1 MSADCYNR
9 LRSISI
15 RKSREFF
22 IRPAD
27 MQVLKDLKGLKTT
40 NKVNPEVILMSLCS
54 LQWLIE
60 WENIIVGTTVIPK
73 KATL

>member
-15 RKSREFF
+15 RKSHEFF

-27 MQVLKDLKGLKTT
+27 MQLLKDLKGLKTT
-40 NKVNPEVILMSLCS
+40 NEFNPEVIVTSLCS
-54 LQWLIE
+54 LKWLIE